1 MKNFESKTIMKKS
14 LPLFRLLFASAC
26 LSTLLPA
33 QAQTSQVLQS
43 LVTNHGSLA
52 AGDVVFT
59 NFRLPYMR
67 PDNPFLPGD
76 RAPALPNGADVS
88 VRASVAAD
96 GQINLVLTPIDT
108 ATGLPSPFLTNAAP
122 GAALPTDA
130 LKYVE
135 YDVVVTNPRRRLHGL
150 DHAFGPGTTG
160 VMGSFP
166 FNYTYV
172 FDETHSNPFTQYLP
186 VATELIVNGT
196 QIYPAGFVTLPGGD
210 RAGAR
215 FGVQWGISANDW
227 GGTRQGTGSLDSVT
241 LRYALAD
248 AVAPVAPAP
257 VGVSIL
263 FSDAVY
269 LISPAPAGG
278 TTIALSVD
286 DPTALAV
293 PASVTVPEG
302 SFYSAIRSAKQPVQ
316 NITIATVSGVYNG
329 VTSTAF
335 VEWVFVGEA
344 RGAGPVPMLA
354 VTLNGKG
361 KVTNTNRTLNCGT
374 VCSITPPGGVLNGW
388 SETLIATAGSGSTFT
403 GWTGACSG
411 TELTCRV
418 IVGGLVEV
426 GATFTAIPS
435 AGGGG
440 GAAAPGNV
448 TLKIATSNPGVVTS
462 SVGGINCGTACSA
475 SVAPGTLV
483 TLTAT
488 PPIGKT
494 FAGWSGAC
502 SGSANTCVV
511 QVNANL
517 SAKASFNK

>member
-1 MKNFESKTIMKKS
+1 MKKS
-14 LPLFRLLFASAC
+14 THLVNLLAASTCLFA
-26 LSTLLPA
+26 LIPA
-33 QAQTSQVLQS
+33 HAQTSQVLQS

-59 NFRLPYMR
+59 NFRLPLMR

-76 RAPALPNGADVS
+76 TFPALPNGADVS

-96 GQINLVLTPIDT
+96 GQINLVLTPINA

-135 YDVVVTNPRRRLHGL
+135 FDVVVTNPLRRLHGL
-150 DHAFGPGTTG
+150 DRAFGPGTTG

-166 FNYTYV
+166 FNYAYI
-172 FDETHSNPFTQYLP
+172 FDETHSNPLTPYLP
-186 VATELIVNGT
+186 VATDLIVNGT
-196 QIYPAGFVTLPGGD
+196 EFFNGGSVNSGSVTLPGGD

-227 GGTRQGTGSLDSVT
+227 GGTRTGTGRLDSVT

-248 AVAPVAPAP
+248 ALAPVATAP

-269 LISPAPAGG
+269 LTHPAPAGG

-286 DPTALAV
+286 DPMALAV

-302 SFYSAIRSAKQPVQ
+302 SFYSAIRSVKQPVQ
-316 NITIATVSGVYNG
+316 NIAIATVSGVYNG
-329 VTSTAF
+329 VGSYALM
-335 VEWVFVGEA
+335 EWVFVGEA
-344 RGAGPVPMLA
+344 VGAGPVPTLS

-361 KVTNTNRTLNCGT
+361 KVINANKTLNCGT
-374 VCSITPPGGVLNGW
+374 VCSIIPPGGVLNGW
-388 SETLIATAGSGSTFT
+388 SEVLTATAGSGSAFS

-411 TELTCRV
+411 TEPTCRV
-418 IVGGLVEV
+418 IVGGLVNV
-426 GATFTAIPS
+426 GATFTPIPGT
-435 AGGGG
+435 GGGG
-440 GAAAPGNV
+440 TATPSV
-448 TLKIATSNPGVVTS
+448 QLKVSTSNPGVVTS
-462 SVGGINCGTACSA
+462 NVGGINCGTACSA
-475 SVAPGTLV
+475 TVAVGSIV
-483 TLTAT
+483 MLTAT
-488 PPIGKT
+488 PPAGKT

-502 SGSANTCVV
+502 TSIAPVCVV
-511 QVNANL
+511 SVNSNL